1 MSGSRTVFVIDD
13 DPVVRRAL
21 IFLLSTEGL
30 VGQGFSSAQDFLEAH
45 ETLSHGCVVVDL
57 RMPGMD
63 GLDLQ
68 RELARRRSLLPV
80 IVITGHGTVPE
91 AIAALK
97 GGAFEFLEKPLKD
110 DVFLDCVRRALDWD
124 AATQARAAEIADY
137 QARAASLTARETDVM
152 RLVIEGHQ
160 NKNIA
165 HQLSISL
172 RTVEIHRG
180 RVMEKMGARTA
191 SELVRIMLTLDAAAA
206 PETEGADTARSH

>member
-1 MSGSRTVFVIDD
+1 MTGNGTVFVIDD

-30 VGQGFSSAQDFLEAH
+30 IGKGFASGQEFLEAY
-45 ETLSHGCVVVDL
+45 ETFPNGCVVVDL

-91 AIAALK
+91 AVSALK

-110 DVFLDCVRRALDWD
+110 DVFLHSVRRALDWE
-124 AATQARAAEIADY
+124 AATQIRAAEIEDY
-137 QARAASLTARETDVM
+137 RTRAASLTAREIDVM
-152 RLVIEGHQ
+152 KLVVEGHQ

-165 HQLSISL
+165 YMLSIKL

-191 SELVRIMLTLDAAAA
+191 SDLVRIMLTLEAAQNI
-206 PETEGADTARSH
+206 SN